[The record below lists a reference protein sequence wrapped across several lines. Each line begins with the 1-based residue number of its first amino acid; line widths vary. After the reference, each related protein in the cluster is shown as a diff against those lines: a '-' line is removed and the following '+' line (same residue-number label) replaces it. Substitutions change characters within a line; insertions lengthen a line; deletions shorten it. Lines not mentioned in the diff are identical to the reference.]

1 MTSKNLYSQTLDLIG
16 KIFIYIY
23 MAIIWIPLHLI
34 HWPLLLLHGI
44 GQLADYIIEHFT
56 CNVGAHIRSTNE
68 NINDYS
74 LSNAIRLFIKGSGKL
89 KGIGNNPLLFSY
101 NLCNVANFTFILIA
115 NYYISPPSKYLL
127 YIEMLSSVALFFFTI
142 FFVITAYQRAV
153 NYEADY
159 ESLDFQGLCKLIKL
173 GKGKGSTY
181 ADQARSLNLK
191 LGDTIR
197 GKESNGTAWWH
208 EARLSLIY
216 LGRESAVY
224 RYQCR
229 TNTNAV
235 WQDRGEISS
244 FCLTDREWHLEVPLE
259 LFDKTESG

>member
-1 MTSKNLYSQTLDLIG
+1 MTSKNLYSYSLDLIG

-34 HWPLLLLHGI
+34 HWSLLILHGI

-56 CNVGAHIRSTNE
+56 TNLGSHIRSTNE
-68 NINDYS
+68 NINNYS

-89 KGIGNNPLLFSY
+89 KGIGSNPLLFSY
-101 NLCNVANFTFILIA
+101 NVCNVANFTFILIA
-115 NYYISPPSKYLL
+115 NHYISPPTKDLL
-127 YIEMLSSVALFFFTI
+127 YIEMLTSVALFLYTI
-142 FFVITAYQRAV
+142 YFVITAYQRAA
-153 NYEADY
+153 NYETY
-159 ESLDFQGLCKLIKL
+159 HESQDNLGLCKLIKL
-173 GKGKGSTY
+173 GKGKDSTY

-235 WQDRGEISS
+235 WQDRGEMSS
-244 FCLTDREWHLEVPLE
+244 FCLTDREWHLEVPME
-259 LFDKTESG
+259 LFDKNTST